1 MCITTINREEIEGKV
16 YVIISDLN
24 RSTVDIY
31 HIDKSLVLTEDEDF
45 KFDYIAEHYGH
56 RESECTYMISDTLTI
71 NLHK

>member
-1 MCITTINREEIEGKV
+1 MCITTINREEQEDKV
-16 YVIISDLN
+16 FVIISDFN
-24 RSTVDIY
+24 TSTVDVY

-56 RESECTYMISDTLTI
+56 RESECAYMISDTLTI